1 MNNSLVAEDRI
12 LDVTTL
18 TNLAGNVDLQTT
30 FNTLSGI
37 FNFITS
43 NMDVLT
49 AIGLVKHLENRAS
62 YDPRQENGCFNVILM
77 NIYLQIPRKLSGLP
91 EKQCLV
97 LVRLF
102 FFRCHSHSLGFRA
115 FLKCF
120 FFNVTPQQILCFQ
133 SHPSVNHK
141 IDKNDSNVDLVYQF
155 YVHLNKEILN
165 ALE

>member
-1 MNNSLVAEDRI
+1 MYSPITQDLIDAIYEAFLVVYTDNNNLEERLMNTSLVAEDRI

-62 YDPRQENGCFNVILM
+62 YDPR
-77 NIYLQIPRKLSGLP
+77 
-91 EKQCLV
+91 
-97 LVRLF
+97 
-102 FFRCHSHSLGFRA
+102 
-115 FLKCF
+115 
-120 FFNVTPQQILCFQ
+120 
-133 SHPSVNHK
+133 
-141 IDKNDSNVDLVYQF
+141 
-155 YVHLNKEILN
+155 
-165 ALE
+165 